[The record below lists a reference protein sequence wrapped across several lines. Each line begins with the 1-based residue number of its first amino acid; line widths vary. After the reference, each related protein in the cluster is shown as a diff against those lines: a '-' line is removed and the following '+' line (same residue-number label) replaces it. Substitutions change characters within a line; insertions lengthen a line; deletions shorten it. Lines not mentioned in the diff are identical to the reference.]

1 MPIDQQYTLADPI
14 VENKAAV
21 LGSELVA
28 NGDFSDGSN
37 NWGTTGAGWTF
48 ANGLASRDGNATG
61 SGIDQLGIF
70 EAGKT
75 YELNFTVSG
84 RTQGVLAAFVGQGGQ
99 NIGNV
104 FSDGDYSFVVTSTLT
119 NKLLLNGAS
128 SFDGSIDNVSIR
140 EIPASTPYG
149 TLTQFDPAEVQRYT
163 YEANENRWIG
173 EELVVNGDFA
183 TDSDWQKGTGWS
195 ISNGLLNCDN
205 SQTGNSDCLQ
215 NNVTEL
221 DFQYLTE
228 FTVSD
233 YLSGNARILLGN
245 IGGAGL
251 NRNSQ
256 GTFTEVLTPDS
267 VTNLKVRA
275 DANFEGSVDN
285 VSVKRILELP

>member
-1 MPIDQQYTLADPI
+1 M
-14 VENKAAV
+14 
-21 LGSELVA
+21 
-28 NGDFSDGSN
+28 
-37 NWGTTGAGWTF
+37 
-48 ANGLASRDGNATG
+48 
-61 SGIDQLGIF
+61 
-70 EAGKT
+70 
-75 YELNFTVSG
+75 
-84 RTQGVLAAFVGQGGQ
+84 
-99 NIGNV
+99 
-104 FSDGDYSFVVTSTLT
+104 
-119 NKLLLNGAS
+119 
-128 SFDGSIDNVSIR
+128 
-140 EIPASTPYG
+140 
-149 TLTQFDPAEVQRYT
+149 
-163 YEANENRWIG
+163 
-173 EELVVNGDFA
+173 VNGDFA

-221 DFQYLTE
+221 GFQYLTE

-233 YLSGNARILLGN
+233 HLSGNARILLGN